1 MKKERVDAGQ
11 VYVDLINKIKK
22 IESDVDPAEIEELK
36 RDVDRLYTLVPD
48 GASSDN
54 RFALASDIS
63 AIDLDIE
70 TLSASVSAVGLDVA
84 GINSVIPSSASSSN
98 KLVTEDEVPAAQVNA
113 DWNASS
119 GVAEILNKPTI
130 PTVHNPIQQEL
141 IITTGNWNYDSVD
154 KSYKKT
160 FTLATPLNPDYSPTI
175 SNIQYMPGSVPCNW
189 IRTIYGGYLSSNG
202 ATLQIW
208 AFKEPPEDNIR
219 VFVQGWS

>member
-84 GINSVIPSSASSSN
+84 GINSVIPSGATSTN
-98 KLVTEDEVPAAQVNA
+98 QLVTKGTVNNKTVYQLITPLGASYWEAQA
-113 DWNASS
+113 GGGYKQSLYCTGKIPTDY
-119 GVAEILNKPTI
+119 IPTI
-130 PTVHNPIQQEL
+130 FI
-141 IITTGNWNYDSVD
+141 
-154 KSYKKT
+154 K
-160 FTLATPLNPDYSPTI
+160 
-175 SNIQYMPGSVPCNW
+175 
-189 IRTIYGGYLSSNG
+189 
-202 ATLQIW
+202 
-208 AFKEPPEDNIR
+208 PEDQAAYASDFRKITKVEFVNEDYGTFWLHFYADTAPTHTFNI
-219 VFVQGWS
+219 VIQTQQLI